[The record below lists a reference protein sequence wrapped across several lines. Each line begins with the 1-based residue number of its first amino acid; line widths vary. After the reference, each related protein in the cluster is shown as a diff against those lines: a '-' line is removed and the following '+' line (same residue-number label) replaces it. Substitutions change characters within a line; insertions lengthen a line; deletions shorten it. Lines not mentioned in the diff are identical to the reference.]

1 MAVSLGIGAAKR
13 AELVTS
19 RVINCETD
27 RKSLVSLIENKKPPF
42 SIVITDGRKRS
53 IAQNRL
59 QRLWMN
65 EAAEQLHE
73 YTSEEYRAYCKAW
86 FGLPILCE
94 DQTFSDL
101 YDAVIRPLPYE
112 RKLELMAIPLDF
124 EVTRKMTVAQKQR
137 YLDAV
142 YDHFT
147 GLGVIL
153 TEPGEF

>member
-1 MAVSLGIGAAKR
+1 M
-13 AELVTS
+13 TS
-19 RVINCETD
+19 RVITCETD
-27 RKSLVSLIENKKPPF
+27 RKSLVSLIENKKLPF
-42 SIVITDGRKRS
+42 NITIADGRKRS

-65 EAAEQLHE
+65 EVSEQLGE
-73 YTSEEYRAYCKAW
+73 DTSEGYRAYSKAW

-94 DQTFSDL
+94 NEEFAKD
-101 YDAVIRPLPYE
+101 YDEIIRPLTYE
-112 RKLELMAIPLDF
+112 QKIKLMALPMDF
-124 EVTRKMTVAQKQR
+124 PITRLMTVAQKQK

-147 GLGVIL
+147 GLGCVL

>member
-1 MAVSLGIGAAKR
+1 M
-13 AELVTS
+13 TS

-42 SIVITDGRKRS
+42 SITITDGRKRS

-86 FGLPILCE
+86 YGLPILCADSQE
-94 DQTFSDL
+94 FCDI
-101 YDAVIRPLPYE
+101 YNAVIRPLSYE
-112 RKLELMAIPLDF
+112 NKLKLMAVPLDF
-124 EVTRKMTVAQKQR
+124 EVTRKMTVAQKQK

-147 GLGVIL
+147 AQGVLL

>member
-1 MAVSLGIGAAKR
+1 M
-13 AELVTS
+13 TS
-19 RVINCETD
+19 RCITCETD
-27 RKSLVSLIENKKPPF
+27 RKSLVSLIDNKKLPF
-42 SIVITDGRKRS
+42 SITIADGRKRS

-65 EAAEQLHE
+65 EAHEQLGE
-73 YTSEEYRAYCKAW
+73 YTAEEYRAYCKAW

-94 DQTFSDL
+94 EQGFSDI
-101 YDAVIRPLPYE
+101 YDAVIRPLSYE
-112 RKLELMAIPLDF
+112 NKLKLMAIPLDF

-147 GLGVIL
+147 GLGVLL